1 MRALGLPA
9 KHALFTF
16 LSVDMLRLYAFV
28 TMWAVQDAPFLRI
41 ENTRILLK
49 LMRQTSVV
57 LIPKVSSFCSLT
69 LKTNMSLLE
78 LRRLWLIELRDGAL
92 FADGNLVSFNLERFL
107 EAFLEAVRSNVRIC
121 LGTWQ
126 ICHFLSVP
134 NDCNKNRGIT
144 TCHAPTMLLL
154 SHVPAFV
161 ALGRDKSQGS
171 LVLGSYLVGAL
182 QPLDSTLPS
191 WSIIYIHIYF
201 LGMIVWLDP
210 WESHE
215 RGSKRSRSLGETW
228 VMKPNTKAGI
238 AGDAINELRAK

>member
-154 SHVPAFV
+154 SHVM
-161 ALGRDKSQGS
+161 SQLLS
-171 LVLGSYLVGAL
+171 RLVEIRVKGLWFWVLTLLVRIL

-191 WSIIYIHIYF
+191 WSIIYVYIY
-201 LGMIVWLDP
+201 IY
-210 WESHE
+210 
-215 RGSKRSRSLGETW
+215 T
-228 VMKPNTKAGI
+228 
-238 AGDAINELRAK
+238 

>member
-1 MRALGLPA
+1 MRALGLSA

-92 FADGNLVSFNLERFL
+92 FADGNLVSFNLEHFL

-171 LVLGSYLVGAL
+171 LVLGSYLVGAHL
-182 QPLDSTLPS
+182 ATSRLDAPILKHY
-191 WSIIYIHIYF
+191 IYIYHIFSGYDS
-201 LGMIVWLDP
+201 MTW
-210 WESHE
+210 
-215 RGSKRSRSLGETW
+215 SLRITW
-228 VMKPNTKAGI
+228 TWQQKEQIFGRDM
-238 AGDAINELRAK
+238 GDEA

>member
-78 LRRLWLIELRDGAL
+78 LRRLWLIELRDGTL
-92 FADGNLVSFNLERFL
+92 FADGNLVSFNLERFF

-126 ICHFLSVP
+126 ICHFQCLMTATKTEVLLPATRRRCCYCRMSQ
-134 NDCNKNRGIT
+134 
-144 TCHAPTMLLL
+144 LL
-154 SHVPAFV
+154 S
-161 ALGRDKSQGS
+161 
-171 LVLGSYLVGAL
+171 LVGAHL
-182 QPLDSTLPS
+182 ATSRHSTLPS
-191 WSIIYIHIYF
+191 
-201 LGMIVWLDP
+201 
-210 WESHE
+210 
-215 RGSKRSRSLGETW
+215 
-228 VMKPNTKAGI
+228 
-238 AGDAINELRAK
+238 